1 MPNFRRKGKNMKTYT
16 FKDTYYIEGTVKNM
30 TFTRV
35 SKPTAK
41 KAFNQGVRIAVLPC
55 KMGNGPWQH
64 RLVTEKS
71 VYNPDFDKFV
81 NEYEYYNCSAE
92 TGNYAAFY
100 LMTENK

>member
-1 MPNFRRKGKNMKTYT
+1 MKAHT
-16 FKDTYYIEGTVKNM
+16 FKDTYGTAKNM

-41 KAFNQGVRIAVLPC
+41 KAFNRGGKIAVLPC
-55 KMGNGPWQH
+55 RMAVLWQY
-64 RLVTEKS
+64 RLITEKS

-81 NEYEYYNCSAE
+81 NEFEYYNCSAG
-92 TGNYAAFY
+92 TGRYTAFY